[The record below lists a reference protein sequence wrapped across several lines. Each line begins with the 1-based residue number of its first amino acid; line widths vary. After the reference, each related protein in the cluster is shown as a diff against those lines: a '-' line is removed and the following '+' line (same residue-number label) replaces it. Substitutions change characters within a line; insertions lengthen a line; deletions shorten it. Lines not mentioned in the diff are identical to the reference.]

1 MGRIQFMSISLVI
14 DTSTQRT
21 AVAIIQDGRMMVEF
35 HHDDALAHGEIL
47 PRLVEKVLVENSHVD
62 QVIVGMGPGP
72 FTGLRVGIAFAASFA
87 LARKI
92 PWLGVC
98 SLDGIVPSEGTNS
111 RGEYLVATDARRKEV
126 FWARYRDGVRISQP
140 HVGAPQT
147 LKLLNISAYGE
158 GAQKYNFISNS
169 ELLYPN
175 PVLLE
180 KVGREGPHYTTP
192 IYVRRP
198 DAFSAPV
205 GVSFRAM
212 NYADLVSVFDIEKKS
227 YLDDPWSMAQL
238 KEELAGKNRWYF
250 VAEFQNRIVGYVGAL
265 HAGEV
270 TDVLTLTVHSEF
282 RRKGIGR
289 ELLRRLI
296 DWARVQKAEAI
307 MLEMREGNSQAQP
320 LYVDFGFVELTK
332 RDNYYGPGLTAI
344 IMRKDLT

>member
-21 AVAIIQDGRMMVEF
+21 AVAIIQDDRMIVEL

-47 PRLVEKVLVENSHVD
+47 PRLVEKVLMESSHVD

-72 FTGLRVGIAFAASFA
+72 FTGLRVGIAFAQSFA
-87 LARKI
+87 LARNI

-98 SLDGIVPSEGTNS
+98 SLDGIVPAVEPDST
-111 RGEYLVATDARRKEV
+111 GEYLVATDARRKEI
-126 FWARYRDGVRISQP
+126 FWARYKNGLRMCEP

-147 LKLLNISAYGE
+147 LKLLKLPAFGE
-158 GAQKYNFISNS
+158 GAQKYKFSSNS
-169 ELLYPN
+169 DLLYPQ
-175 PVLLE
+175 PALLE
-180 KVGREGPHYTTP
+180 KVSVDGPLYTTP

-212 NYADLVSVFDIEKKS
+212 NYADLVSVFDIELKT

-250 VAEFQNRIVGYVGAL
+250 VAESENQVVGYVGAL
-265 HAGEV
+265 HAGGI
-270 TDVLTLTVHSEF
+270 TDVLTLTV
-282 RRKGIGR
+282 RLDYQRKGIGR

-332 RDNYYGPGLTAI
+332 RDNYYGPGITAI
-344 IMRKDLT
+344 IMRKDLA